1 MTETVI
7 DLLRHGEPQGGSR
20 YRGHAID
27 DPLSEK
33 GWLQMARG
41 VGDFRGWDRIISSPL
56 CRCSDFARS
65 LADKLSVELDIDERF
80 REIGFGAWEGRT
92 KAQLRQERSDEFR
105 AFYADPV
112 NNTPEQAEPVSEF
125 HQRIVAAMDTIYRRY
140 AGQSV
145 LIVAHAGVIR
155 AALVHALGAPVDCM
169 YRFNVRNGGVS
180 RIIRSK
186 DQTSID
192 RVNGRL

>member
-1 MTETVI
+1 MTETII

-27 DPLSEK
+27 DPLSAK

-41 VGDFRGWDRIISSPL
+41 IGEFRGWDRIISSPL

-65 LADKLSVELDIDERF
+65 LADELRAEADIDERF

-92 KAQLRQERSDEFR
+92 RQQLRIERADEFE
-105 AFYADPV
+105 AFYRDPV
-112 NNTPEQAEPVSEF
+112 NNTPQGAEPVADF
-125 HQRIVAAMDTIYRRY
+125 CQRIAMALDDVLAQYR
-140 AGQSV
+140 GGHL

-155 AALVHALGAPVDCM
+155 AALVYAMAAPLDRM
-169 YRFNVRNGGVS
+169 YRFNVRNGRIS
-180 RIIRSK
+180 RIIRVK
-186 DQTSID
+186 GQTSID
-192 RVNGRL
+192 MVNGRL